1 MSNMLMILFTLLSLF
16 LVVYHHVGYPII
28 LKLLT
33 KKSKQK
39 KSEQI
44 ISRGYTVSAA
54 DQQLAKIAIIIP
66 AYNEVQWIAEKIR
79 NLAALDYPS
88 DRLQVIIGC
97 DGCSDETYALAV
109 AAAKEPECTHLDINI
124 IEFTENRGKV
134 ALLNE
139 LLSNLDCELVALT
152 DTSALISIDSLL
164 IAARRFDDPNIG
176 VLNGHYRL
184 VTPGSEGEQAYWN
197 YQSQIKLSEAAL
209 GSTLGAHGAFYLFR
223 YVLFE
228 PLAADTINDDFILP
242 MRIVEAGYRAE
253 YEDNINA
260 LELESAASDQ
270 DHQRRRR
277 IAAGNTQQLLRLK
290 KLLLP
295 RYKGIAFSFI
305 SGKALRVLMP
315 FVMLISLLGSLLL
328 ASQYTIFMLLTVIQL
343 LAYSIAVLQIYFNP
357 QPSNKVFKLLGY
369 FVSGHVAG
377 LIGTIRY
384 LLRLDKGHWT
394 KINNNK

>member
-1 MSNMLMILFTLLSLF
+1 MSNFFMVLSTLLCLF
-16 LVVYHHVGYPII
+16 LVLYHHLGYPII
-28 LKLLT
+28 LKILT

-39 KSEQI
+39 TSEKI
-44 ISRGYTVSAA
+44 ISRGYANSSE

-66 AYNEVQWIAEKIR
+66 AYNEAQWIAEKIR

-88 DRLQVIIGC
+88 ERLQVIIGC
-97 DGCSDETYALAV
+97 DGCTDETYALAV
-109 AAAKEPECTHLDINI
+109 AATKEPECTHLNIDI

-164 IAARRFDDPNIG
+164 IAARRFNDPNIG

-184 VTPGSEGEQAYWN
+184 VSPGSEGEQAYWN

-223 YVLFE
+223 YALFE

-242 MRIVEAGYRAE
+242 MKIVEAGYRAE
-253 YEDNINA
+253 YEDKINA
-260 LELESAASDQ
+260 LELESAASSQ

-315 FVMLISLLGSLLL
+315 FVMLLSLVGSMLL
-328 ASQYTIFMLLTVIQL
+328 ASQYNIFMLLTVIQL
-343 LAYSIAVLQIYFNP
+343 LAYSVATFQIYLNP
-357 QPSNKVFKLLGY
+357 KPSNKVFKLLGY
-369 FVSGHVAG
+369 LVSGHVAG
-377 LIGTIRY
+377 LIGTMRY
-384 LLRLDKGHWT
+384 LLRLDKGHWS
-394 KINNNK
+394 KINNK